1 MNTFKKI
8 LFLAISI
15 LSAHLGFSQEIGIR
29 GGLNISHLAEK
40 MVGDNF
46 FDDPWLKPSFHF
58 GATISFTLIKSLA
71 LETGVLYSSKGLRNK
86 GKSGFDQETTYLEKL
101 NLSYLEVP
109 LNIKVKIFERDL
121 SLYGFGGG
129 YFGYALWGNLYKNSD
144 ISKDEVFRAR
154 ITWEKGSEYPMKRL
168 DYGVNMGFEV
178 KNNRSSIGI
187 NYQLGLAKISYY
199 KSYYN
204 RTLEIYY
211 KYQLWNN

>member
-1 MNTFKKI
+1 MNVVKKVVFCTLLLGVSFI
-8 LFLAISI
+8 C
-15 LSAHLGFSQEIGIR
+15 SAQEISLR
-29 GGLNISHLAEK
+29 GGLNISHMAEK

-46 FDDPWLKPSFHF
+46 FDDPWLKPGFHF
-58 GATISFTLIKSLA
+58 GPTISFTLIKSLT

-86 GKSGFDQETTYLEKL
+86 GKSGWDEETTYLEKL

-109 LNIKVKIFERDL
+109 LNLKVKIFERNL
-121 SLYGFGGG
+121 SLYGFAGG

-178 KNNRSSIGI
+178 TNNRSSIGI

-199 KSYYN
+199 RSYYN